1 MKQCISLFTLFFPYI
16 FLYCL
21 KHFLVTGNSC
31 SVDRAFSAFFHI
43 TARLQLQFS
52 WYFSFR
58 LDKHLSLCT
67 IRADSIDPA
76 ILAKGLVA
84 DTPLCQRMSTPHRPY
99 LSEFLVI
106 FNWHLHLTFS
116 MHLLVLVLYLPT
128 SSSNQTKAKRMPSSK
143 LWYHIFFI

>member
-1 MKQCISLFTLFFPYI
+1 MKHYVASFKLFFPYI

-21 KHFLVTGNSC
+21 KYYHVTGDSC
-31 SVDRAFSAFFHI
+31 SADRAFSASIHI

-76 ILAKGLVA
+76 MLAKGLVA
-84 DTPLCQRMSTPHRPY
+84 DTLLCQRMSTPHRPY

-116 MHLLVLVLYLPT
+116 MYFLVLSLYL
-128 SSSNQTKAKRMPSSK
+128 SSNS
-143 LWYHIFFI
+143 

>member
-1 MKQCISLFTLFFPYI
+1 MKHYIVLFKLFFLI

-21 KHFLVTGNSC
+21 KYYHVTGGTC
-31 SVDRAFSAFFHI
+31 SADRAFSAFVHI

-58 LDKHLSLCT
+58 LDKHLGLCT
-67 IRADSIDPA
+67 IRADRIDPA
-76 ILAKGLVA
+76 MLAKGLVA

-116 MHLLVLVLYLPT
+116 MYFLVLSLYLP
-128 SSSNQTKAKRMPSSK
+128 SDS
-143 LWYHIFFI
+143 

>member
-1 MKQCISLFTLFFPYI
+1 MSLFTLFFPYI
-16 FLYCL
+16 SL
-21 KHFLVTGNSC
+21 KYFLVTGNSYGL
-31 SVDRAFSAFFHI
+31 DRVFSASFHI

-84 DTPLCQRMSTPHRPY
+84 HTPLCQRMSTPHRPY

-106 FNWHLHLTFS
+106 FN
-116 MHLLVLVLYLPT
+116 
-128 SSSNQTKAKRMPSSK
+128 
-143 LWYHIFFI
+143 

>member
-1 MKQCISLFTLFFPYI
+1 MKQYISLFTLFFYYI
-16 FLYCL
+16 FLNCL
-21 KHFLVTGNSC
+21 KYFLVTGDSC
-31 SVDRAFSAFFHI
+31 NVDRAFSAFFYT
-43 TARLQLQFS
+43 TAWLQLQFS

-67 IRADSIDPA
+67 IRSDSIDPA

-99 LSEFLVI
+99 LSEFFVI

-116 MHLLVLVLYLPT
+116 MYFLVLVLYLHT
-128 SSSNQTKAKRMPSSK
+128 NS
-143 LWYHIFFI
+143 

>member
-1 MKQCISLFTLFFPYI
+1 MKQCMSLFTLFSCI
-16 FLYCL
+16 FYCL
-21 KHFLVTGNSC
+21 KYFLVTGDSC
-31 SVDRAFSAFFHI
+31 SVDRAFSAFFYI
-43 TARLQLQFS
+43 TARLQRQFS

-84 DTPLCQRMSTPHRPY
+84 DTRLCQRMSTPHRPY

-116 MHLLVLVLYLPT
+116 MYLLVLVLYLPT
-128 SSSNQTKAKRMPSSK
+128 SSKNQTKAKRMPSCK

>member
-1 MKQCISLFTLFFPYI
+1 MKHYIALCKLSFPYV

-21 KHFLVTGNSC
+21 KYYHVTGDSC
-31 SVDRAFSAFFHI
+31 SADRAFSASIHV

-58 LDKHLSLCT
+58 LDEHLSLCT
-67 IRADSIDPA
+67 IGADSIDPA
-76 ILAKGLVA
+76 MLAKGLVA
-84 DTPLCQRMSTPHRPY
+84 DTPLCQRMSAPHRPY

-116 MHLLVLVLYLPT
+116 MYFLVLSLYL
-128 SSSNQTKAKRMPSSK
+128 SSNS
-143 LWYHIFFI
+143 

>member
-1 MKQCISLFTLFFPYI
+1 MLNLKSGKWGTIKLYLNYFSPYI

-21 KHFLVTGNSC
+21 KYCHVTGDLC
-31 SVDRAFSAFFHI
+31 SADRAFSTSIYI
-43 TARLQLQFS
+43 TGRLQLQFS

-76 ILAKGLVA
+76 LLAKGLVA
-84 DTPLCQRMSTPHRPY
+84 DTPLCQRMSTPHRHY

-116 MHLLVLVLYLPT
+116 MYFLVLSLYL
-128 SSSNQTKAKRMPSSK
+128 SSNS
-143 LWYHIFFI
+143 